1 MASFKS
7 FLPERVLEQADEPV
21 GQRLLAEYGSV
32 FVARG
37 GAIPPDRIIF
47 RDQDDVTA
55 FQNNVEIGSVRF
67 DDLTIELQKAAA
79 DNLTHAVELAR
90 SKVLTITPRGA
101 DSGRR
106 SYDETVELWLSRVE
120 PALDHW
126 TANGRLS
133 EEDAE
138 NIRSLS
144 PFEQVPTVLSL
155 EEQGIYFAKDLS
167 KTILYSV
174 APPGTSQHLS
184 MLAFDVAEFN
194 EPRVREILEADFW
207 YQTVPSDLPHFTF
220 LGVPV
225 DELPGL
231 GLTTVTSN
239 ERVFWVPD
247 LRHSID

>member
-7 FLPERVLEQADEPV
+7 FLTESVLEQAIKPV
-21 GQRLLAEYGSV
+21 GRRLLVEYGSI

-47 RDQDDVTA
+47 QDQSDVTA
-55 FQNNVEIGSVRF
+55 FQQSVTIGSVRF
-67 DDLTIELQKAAA
+67 DELTIELQETAAEKLA
-79 DNLTHAVELAR
+79 QAVEAAR
-90 SKVLTITPRGA
+90 SKGLTITPRGS

-106 SYDETVELWLSRVE
+106 SYDETIGLWLSRVE

-126 TANGRLS
+126 TANGKLS
-133 EEDAE
+133 VEDADK
-138 NIRSLS
+138 IRRLS
-144 PFEQVPTVLSL
+144 PFEQVPIVLSL

-174 APPGTSQHLS
+174 APPGASQHLS

-194 EPRVREILEADFW
+194 EPRVREILEAHFW

-225 DELPGL
+225 DELPNL
-231 GLTTVTSN
+231 SLKPVIHSD
-239 ERVFWVPD
+239 RIFWVPD
-247 LRHSID
+247 L

>member
-1 MASFKS
+1 MVSFKS
-7 FLPERVLEQADEPV
+7 LLTKRVLRQGDGPV

-37 GAIPPDRIIF
+37 DTIPPDRIIF
-47 RDQDDVTA
+47 RDQAEVTA
-55 FQNNVEIGSVRF
+55 FQEGVSIGSVRF
-67 DDLTIELQKAAA
+67 DDLVIELQNPAA
-79 DNLTHAVELAR
+79 EKLAQAKESAQSR
-90 SKVLTITPRGA
+90 GLTITPRGA

-106 SYDETVELWLSRVE
+106 SYDETVGLWFSRVE

-133 EEDAE
+133 NEDAE
-138 NIRSLS
+138 NIRRLS
-144 PFEQVPTVLSL
+144 PFEQVPVVLSL
-155 EEQGIYFAKDLS
+155 EKHGIYFAKDLS

-194 EPRVREILEADFW
+194 EPRVREILEEHYWF
-207 YQTVPSDLPHFTF
+207 QTVPSDLPHFTF

-225 DELPGL
+225 EELPDFGL
-231 GLTTVTSN
+231 KAVANS
-239 ERVFWVPD
+239 ERIFWVPD
-247 LRHSID
+247 L

>member
-1 MASFKS
+1 MALFNS
-7 FLPERVLEQADEPV
+7 LLTERVLEQAKEPV

-37 GAIPPDRIIF
+37 GAVPPDRIIF
-47 RDQDDVTA
+47 RDQADVEA
-55 FQNNVEIGSVRF
+55 FQDNVKIDSVRF
-67 DDLTIELQKAAA
+67 DDLTIELQEAAA
-79 DNLTHAVELAR
+79 EKLTQAVEVAR
-90 SKVLTITPRGA
+90 SKGLTITPRGA

-106 SYDETVELWLSRVE
+106 SYGETVDLWLSRVE

-133 EEDAE
+133 DEDAE
-138 NIRSLS
+138 KIRSLS
-144 PFEQVPTVLSL
+144 PFEQVPIVLSL

-167 KTILYSV
+167 KSILYSV

-194 EPRVREILEADFW
+194 EPRVREILETHFW

-225 DELPGL
+225 EVLPGF
-231 GLTTVTSN
+231 GLKAVTHS

-247 LRHSID
+247 RN

>member
-1 MASFKS
+1 MVSFKS
-7 FLPERVLEQADEPV
+7 LLTKRVLRQADEPV

-37 GAIPPDRIIF
+37 DTIQPDRIIF
-47 RDQDDVTA
+47 RDQAEVTA
-55 FQNNVEIGSVRF
+55 FQEGVSIGSVRF
-67 DDLTIELQKAAA
+67 DDLVIELQNPAA
-79 DNLTHAVELAR
+79 EKLAQAKESAQSR
-90 SKVLTITPRGA
+90 GLTITPRGA

-106 SYDETVELWLSRVE
+106 SYDETVSLWLSRVE
-120 PALDHW
+120 PALEHW

-133 EEDAE
+133 NENAE
-138 NIRSLS
+138 NIRRLS
-144 PFEQVPTVLSL
+144 PFEQVPIVLSL

-194 EPRVREILEADFW
+194 EPRVREILEEHFW
-207 YQTVPSDLPHFTF
+207 FQTVPSDLPHFTF

-225 DELPGL
+225 EELPDL
-231 GLTTVTSN
+231 GLKAVTSS
-239 ERVFWVPD
+239 ERIFWVPD
-247 LRHSID
+247 L